1 MNRNLVKTF
10 KLITMLLVII
20 LVVEIVYVVYSVC
33 FKSTVNLYFD
43 SINSIDYSDSS
54 YIAVGSNN
62 NNDNHYE
69 KAKISKYNGK
79 HEKVFEKLYNVGYNS
94 AFFNTIIDG
103 ESIVAVGSYEKSKSD
118 HKDSLR
124 RALFVKYD
132 LSGDE
137 IFEKEFSLLDNS
149 KFNSVVSVDD
159 GYIVVGQSIYKSTK
173 IGMKPGGAIIVKY
186 DKDGKFVW
194 SNTYGNN
201 KCASFN
207 DLVVYNGY
215 IYAVGVDEEGRS
227 IICKYDMSGNLVNI
241 GVYQYRDSMGY
252 SDIIVLND
260 NLYVTGSDKKKA
272 IVVEYDLDCND
283 INEVFYDTK
292 NTRFTRIIS
301 DKDNNI
307 VVIGTMNNKNY
318 DGVIA
323 KYSSNLEKISIV
335 TYGEEHDDYFTDI
348 KYIDNNYIVVG
359 YSSYTDGS
367 YLSKFIKYSD
377 ALKVLEVE

>member
-10 KLITMLLVII
+10 KLITMLLVIM

-43 SINSIDYSDSS
+43 SINSIDYNDFS

-149 KFNSVVSVDD
+149 KFN
-159 GYIVVGQSIYKSTK
+159 K
-173 IGMKPGGAIIVKY
+173 IGRAHV
-186 DKDGKFVW
+186 
-194 SNTYGNN
+194 
-201 KCASFN
+201 
-207 DLVVYNGY
+207 
-215 IYAVGVDEEGRS
+215 
-227 IICKYDMSGNLVNI
+227 
-241 GVYQYRDSMGY
+241 
-252 SDIIVLND
+252 
-260 NLYVTGSDKKKA
+260 
-272 IVVEYDLDCND
+272 
-283 INEVFYDTK
+283 
-292 NTRFTRIIS
+292 
-301 DKDNNI
+301 
-307 VVIGTMNNKNY
+307 
-318 DGVIA
+318 
-323 KYSSNLEKISIV
+323 
-335 TYGEEHDDYFTDI
+335 
-348 KYIDNNYIVVG
+348 
-359 YSSYTDGS
+359 
-367 YLSKFIKYSD
+367 
-377 ALKVLEVE
+377 